1 MAPDADRSNT
11 APSHDGHSGKSLG
24 RRVATVGIW
33 LVALV
38 VLALIGSAVLPRWW
52 SHRIGAQ
59 VNGSI
64 TSGIVVGLFYGFVF
78 TLLPAA
84 LLWFTFRKRRSLKMV
99 LILGA
104 TSIVLAA
111 PNLMTLGIV
120 LGGGHAAH
128 AGERTLDVEAPDF
141 RASSL
146 IGAII
151 ALAALG
157 AISYLVISRHHAHE
171 REAKLRDELHPPHDS

>member
-1 MAPDADRSNT
+1 MAPDADP
-11 APSHDGHSGKSLG
+11 ASHTDNEHHGKSLG
-24 RRVATVGIW
+24 RRIGTAAIW
-33 LVALV
+33 LVAV
-38 VLALIGSAVLPRWW
+38 VILALIGSAVLPRWW
-52 SHRIGAQ
+52 SHKIGAQ

-64 TSGIVVGLFYGFVF
+64 TSGITLGLFYGFVF
-78 TLLPAA
+78 TFLPAA
-84 LLWFTFRKRRSLKMV
+84 LLWFTFRKRRSLKLV

-104 TSIVLAA
+104 ISIVLAA

-120 LGGGHAAH
+120 VGSGHAAH

-157 AISYLVISRHHAHE
+157 GIAYLVISRHHAHE
-171 REAKLRDELHPPHDS
+171 REAKLRNELHPPEQN